1 MTAPALQ
8 GRTWRVERRLSGAH
22 PALPGHFPGQPV
34 FPGVVLLAEVLEAA
48 WTIDELAP
56 LLRQAPVIDNV
67 KFLSA
72 IVPEAG
78 CETPIEVLLSQR
90 SGGVDFEL
98 HCRGQLSV
106 RGQWRAV
113 AAP

>member
-1 MTAPALQ
+1 MSSTA
-8 GRTWRVERRLSGAH
+8 WRVDRVLRHDH

-48 WTIDELAP
+48 WTVEALAP
-56 LLRQAPVIDNV
+56 FLRRVPVIDNV

-72 IVPEAG
+72 IVPDAG
-78 CETPIEVLLSQR
+78 SQTPVEVTLSLR
-90 SGGVDFEL
+90 PGGLDFEL

-106 RGQWRAV
+106 RGQCRAA